1 MLSRKIKRSHDGF
14 LNVGASAGLPVDV
27 SSSDQTHT
35 GDPEDRGKMSCLEEV
50 PLKIPLGFLEDA
62 EEEVELITAPE
73 ITLPDYLKILQ
84 ETEYVF
90 SLENW
95 VLTGLQSGYP
105 TLSPRSS
112 CELTAT
118 CPPYWMMFSSPQ
130 ESRLAS
136 RWSSDFWEPN
146 PRPRSR
152 SLNAAHYRAMNARVK
167 FTISDSE
174 EEEFT
179 EEDGAALA
187 EGEEQSKQGGLG
199 LARQGPGL
207 KDLHTCESSNFLK
220 LPSPCSLSAQHQ
232 GMSSFLCRHNSPQRS
247 FQRSQSSAGCTSASS
262 TTFLNNLQSECI
274 NSSTPKA
281 QGSSSSPAPS
291 RPLNSH
297 AAVLDSSV
305 ELLSALTPE
314 ERELLAAV
322 TERGYP
328 LRTAIIALQKTGQ
341 QSPEQILSYLVA
353 CDRLCELGY
362 DEAQVEEAL
371 EMFQNCETKAEEF
384 LHLLA
389 QFHEMGFQQNAIKEV
404 LLVHE
409 NHRERALEELMT
421 RVA

>member
-1 MLSRKIKRSHDGF
+1 MHTCPRVKKQ
-14 LNVGASAGLPVDV
+14 
-27 SSSDQTHT
+27 QTHAGHKHT
-35 GDPEDRGKMSCLEEV
+35 DKVEMSCLDEV
-50 PLKIPLGFLEDA
+50 SFKIPLGFLEDA
-62 EEEVELITAPE
+62 KEEVELISAPE
-73 ITLPDYLKILQ
+73 IPLPDYLKILQ

-95 VLTGLQSGYP
+95 VLTGLQGGYS

-152 SLNAAHYRAMNARVK
+152 SLNAAHYRNMNTRVK

-174 EEEFT
+174 DEEFA
-179 EEDGAALA
+179 EEDGGA
-187 EGEEQSKQGGLG
+187 EGEAQPKQRD
-199 LARQGPGL
+199 LALERQGPEL
-207 KDLHTCESSNFLK
+207 KDLRTCRSPNFLS
-220 LPSPCSLSAQHQ
+220 LPSPCSLSAQN
-232 GMSSFLCRHNSPQRS
+232 GRPSSLCRLNSPQRH
-247 FQRSQSSAGCTSASS
+247 FQRSTSAHSNACPAAS
-262 TTFLNNLQSECI
+262 ANQLQSEGT
-274 NSSTPKA
+274 NYSSPKA
-281 QGSSSSPAPS
+281 QSSWCPPAPS

-305 ELLSALTPE
+305 ELLSALSPE
-314 ERELLAAV
+314 ERDLLAAV
-322 TERGYP
+322 TEQGYP

-341 QSPEQILSYLVA
+341 QSPEQ
-353 CDRLCELGY
+353 
-362 DEAQVEEAL
+362 
-371 EMFQNCETKAEEF
+371 AEEF

-389 QFHEMGFQQNAIKEV
+389 QFNEMGFQQNAIKEV

>member
-1 MLSRKIKRSHDGF
+1 
-14 LNVGASAGLPVDV
+14 
-27 SSSDQTHT
+27 
-35 GDPEDRGKMSCLEEV
+35 MSCLDEV
-50 PLKIPLGFLEDA
+50 PFKNALAVLEEA
-62 EEEVELITAPE
+62 KEVELLTAPE

-95 VLTGLQSGYP
+95 VLTGLQGGYP
-105 TLSPRSS
+105 TLLHPCSS

-152 SLNAAHYRAMNARVK
+152 SLNAAHYHAMNDRVK

-174 EEEFT
+174 DDEFT
-179 EEDGAALA
+179 EEDGGTFA
-187 EGEEQSKQGGLG
+187 ESYQQAKRDGLG
-199 LARQGPGL
+199 LPRQGQGL
-207 KDLHTCESSNFLK
+207 KDLSTCRSNLLN
-220 LPSPCSLSAQHQ
+220 LPSPCRLSAQCRGNIRQ
-232 GMSSFLCRHNSPQRS
+232 SSLCKATSPKMN
-247 FQRSQSSAGCTSASS
+247 FQRSQSSAGHTRESSA
-262 TTFLNNLQSECI
+262 TLTNNLQSECI
-274 NSSTPKA
+274 TTLRHNKPTPKA
-281 QGSSSSPAPS
+281 QGSCSPLALASS

-297 AAVLDSSV
+297 AATLDSSV
-305 ELLSALTPE
+305 ELLSALSPE

-341 QSPEQILSYLVA
+341 QSPEQILRYLVA

-371 EMFQNCETKAEEF
+371 EMFQNCESKAEEF

-389 QFHEMGFQQNAIKEV
+389 QFNEMGFQQNTIKEV

>member
-1 MLSRKIKRSHDGF
+1 MIWS
-14 LNVGASAGLPVDV
+14 
-27 SSSDQTHT
+27 T
-35 GDPEDRGKMSCLEEV
+35 GDNKHSHVSLEAEDKTVRIPAVTRHQSQV
-50 PLKIPLGFLEDA
+50 TFKIPLGFLEDVK
-62 EEEVELITAPE
+62 EEVELVTAPE
-73 ITLPDYLKILQ
+73 IPLPDYLKILQ

-95 VLTGLQSGYP
+95 VLTGLQSGYS
-105 TLSPRSS
+105 TRSS
-112 CELTAT
+112 SSSYESRAT

-174 EEEFT
+174 DEEIA
-179 EEDGAALA
+179 EEDGM
-187 EGEEQSKQGGLG
+187 EGEGQPKKRDQGSVKQ
-199 LARQGPGL
+199 RQGSKRL
-207 KDLHTCESSNFLK
+207 TTCGSSNFLN
-220 LPSPCSLSAQHQ
+220 LPSPCGISTQNQ
-232 GMSSFLCRHNSPQRS
+232 GNTRKASSCKVTSPRRS
-247 FQRSQSSAGCTSASS
+247 FQRIYIDTSVFRTSSVHLSFSEISVPHFLSS
-262 TTFLNNLQSECI
+262 SLKGTD
-274 NSSTPKA
+274 
-281 QGSSSSPAPS
+281 QGSSSTPSSPTSAPP
-291 RPLNSH
+291 RPLDSH
-297 AAVLDSSV
+297 AGVLDSSV
-305 ELLSALTPE
+305 ELLSALSAE
-314 ERELLAAV
+314 ERQLLAAV
-322 TERGYP
+322 TQHGYP
-328 LRTAIIALQKTGQ
+328 LRTAFIALQKTGQ
-341 QSPEQILSYLVA
+341 QSPEQILSYLLA

-389 QFHEMGFQQNAIKEV
+389 QFNEMGFQQNAIKEV

>member
-1 MLSRKIKRSHDGF
+1 
-14 LNVGASAGLPVDV
+14 
-27 SSSDQTHT
+27 
-35 GDPEDRGKMSCLEEV
+35 MSCLDEV
-50 PLKIPLGFLEDA
+50 SFKIPLGFLEDA
-62 EEEVELITAPE
+62 KEEVELISAPE
-73 ITLPDYLKILQ
+73 IPLPDYLKILQ

-95 VLTGLQSGYP
+95 VLTGLQGGYS
-105 TLSPRSS
+105 TLTPRSS

-152 SLNAAHYRAMNARVK
+152 SLNAAHYRNMNTRVK

-174 EEEFT
+174 DEEFA
-179 EEDGAALA
+179 EEDGGA
-187 EGEEQSKQGGLG
+187 EGEAQPKQRD
-199 LARQGPGL
+199 LALERQGPEL
-207 KDLHTCESSNFLK
+207 KDLRTCKSPNFLS
-220 LPSPCSLSAQHQ
+220 LPSPCSLSAQNVRP
-232 GMSSFLCRHNSPQRS
+232 SSLCRVNSPRRH
-247 FQRSQSSAGCTSASS
+247 FQRSQRTSAHANACPAASA
-262 TTFLNNLQSECI
+262 NQLQSECI
-274 NSSTPKA
+274 NNPTTKA
-281 QGSSSSPAPS
+281 QSSWCPPAPP

-305 ELLSALTPE
+305 ELLSALSPE
-314 ERELLAAV
+314 ERDLLAAV
-322 TERGYP
+322 TEQGYP

-353 CDRLCELGY
+353 CDRLCERGY

-389 QFHEMGFQQNAIKEV
+389 QFNEMGFQQNAIKEV